1 MQYMI
6 LGINIEILNFVKI
19 LVVEVIYNILLI
31 IILYPLMRNTGYEI
45 EDEIKGDKILTRYF

>member
-1 MQYMI
+1 M
-6 LGINIEILNFVKI
+6 KI